1 MKKAPPYEGDEPYLY
16 FAFADGDRSRVWKL
30 MRLLVNRGCRVWYS
44 VGPAGSAE
52 ELLRRQRRAGGAALT
67 LLYLTD
73 AACADQ
79 DIKSSVL
86 VNQKYGRPILCL
98 DPDGAD
104 RRLKMGLRESVPH
117 VPLYEHTRE
126 EDLESAIIRAEGFS
140 QDIIGEPGHIDSDG
154 YMRTLTRTFLVL
166 ALILAV
172 TAFVGVRYFH
182 WFQPKIV
189 DEVTFSDPVILAAM
203 RRAAG
208 GGSITEELASSVTL
222 LSLDGIPEDWEEL
235 SELPALER
243 IRLPQD
249 AVTAD
254 TELPEE
260 YIVELSGG
268 NGK

>member
-52 ELLRRQRRAGGAALT
+52 ELLRRQRRAADAALT

-86 VNQKYGRPILCL
+86 VNQKYGRPIVCL
-98 DPDGAD
+98 DPDGTD

-126 EDLESAIIRAEGFS
+126 EDLESAIIHAEGFS
-140 QDIIGEPGHIDSDG
+140 QDIIGEAGHIDKD
-154 YMRTLTRTFLVL
+154 YFLWILSRHLFRL

-172 TAFVGVRYFH
+172 TTFVGVRYFH

-203 RRAAG
+203 RQAAG
-208 GGSITEELASSVTL
+208 GGSITEELASSVEVL
-222 LSLDGIPEDWEEL
+222 WLDGVPEDWDEL

-254 TELPEE
+254 TELPEG
-260 YIVELSGG
+260 YVIELSGG
-268 NGK
+268 DGK